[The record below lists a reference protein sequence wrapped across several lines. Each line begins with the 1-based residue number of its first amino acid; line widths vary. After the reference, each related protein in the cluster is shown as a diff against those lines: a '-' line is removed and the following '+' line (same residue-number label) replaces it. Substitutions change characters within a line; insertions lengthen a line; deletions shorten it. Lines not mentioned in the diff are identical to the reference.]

1 MTKAIRVLQ
10 VLTLLSVA
18 SSLQAQGGFE
28 LTPTVGY
35 RFGGSIDLTNPALNP
50 VFKSLHFESNPSYG
64 VALNHSV
71 HDNVRVEFQ
80 WSRQDTHIDG
90 RSRANNSNTRL
101 FGAYL
106 DQYHFNFMFHAA
118 EMGNHPQLFF
128 VGGLGF
134 STFEPRAHLDTKTQ
148 FSFEVG
154 GGVKYF
160 FVPHL
165 GLRLEAK
172 WTPTYVKSSEEL
184 FCNGFNECYAV
195 SNHEYAQQGE
205 VSSGIIIRF

>member
-1 MTKAIRVLQ
+1 MTKAIRMLQ
-10 VLTLLSVA
+10 MLTLLSIA

-35 RFGGSIDLTNPALNP
+35 RFGGSIDLTDPARNP

-80 WSRQDTHIDG
+80 WSRQDTHIDA
-90 RSRANNSNTRL
+90 RSRANNTNTRL

-106 DQYHFNFMFHAA
+106 DQYHFNFMFHPA
-118 EMGNHPQLFF
+118 EEGLHPQFF
-128 VGGLGF
+128 FIGGLGF
-134 STFEPRAHLDTKTQ
+134 SNFEPRAHLDTKTQ

-160 FVPHL
+160 FFPHL

-172 WTPTYVKSSEEL
+172 WTPTFVKSSEEF
-184 FCNGFNECYAV
+184 FCNGFGECYTV
-195 SNHEYAQQGE
+195 TNHEYAQQGE

>member
-1 MTKAIRVLQ
+1 MKRAIRLALG
-10 VLTLLSVA
+10 LTLLCLA
-18 SSLQAQGGFE
+18 SPLSAQGGFE
-28 LTPTVGY
+28 FTPTVGY
-35 RFGGSIDLTNPALNP
+35 RFGGTIDLNNPAQNP
-50 VFKSLHFESNPSYG
+50 NFKSLHFESNPSYG

-71 HDNVRVEFQ
+71 HDNIRVEFQ

-90 RSRANNSNTRL
+90 RSRLNNSTARL

-106 DQYHFNFMFHAA
+106 DQYHFNFMFHSA
-118 EMGNHPQLFF
+118 EEGLHPQLFF
-128 VGGLGF
+128 IGGLGF
-134 STFEPRAHLDTKTQ
+134 TSFEPRANLDTKTQ

-160 FVPHL
+160 FVPRV

-172 WTPTYVKSSEEL
+172 WAPTYIKSTEEL
-184 FCNGFNECYAV
+184 FCNGFNTCYTV
-195 SNHEYAQQGE
+195 SNPVYAQQGE